1 MLFEANRQD
10 GVLITYLLKYITKM
24 QSFDYLFDCNKLSN
38 IIEQQTTI
46 IVTPDDPDHRTSSKL
61 VFIFG
66 VVRTPIR

>member
-24 QSFDYLFDCNKLSN
+24 RSFDYLFDCNKLSN

-46 IVTPDDPDHRTSSKL
+46 IVTIYPMIRTTALHRN
-61 VFIFG
+61 
-66 VVRTPIR
+66 